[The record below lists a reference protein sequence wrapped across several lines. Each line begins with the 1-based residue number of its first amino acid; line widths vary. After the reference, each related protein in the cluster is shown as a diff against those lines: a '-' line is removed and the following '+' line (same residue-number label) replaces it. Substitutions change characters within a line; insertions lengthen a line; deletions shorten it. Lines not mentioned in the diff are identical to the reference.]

1 MPCWGWSSR
10 RSTDSC
16 DRAARRGGDGG
27 YVTAESAIVVP
38 ALVLLLGAMLWGLGA
53 VLVQLRCGDAARAG
67 ARAAARGEPVADV
80 TAVAE
85 AAAPGGA
92 RVEVHRDGELYRVRV
107 LAATV
112 GPDALALELTGEA
125 VAHAEPE

>member
-1 MPCWGWSSR
+1 
-10 RSTDSC
+10 
-16 DRAARRGGDGG
+16 
-27 YVTAESAIVVP
+27 
-38 ALVLLLGAMLWGLGA
+38 MLWGLGA